1 MADQVKQLAFK
12 KFTVDE
18 IRNGT
23 AVNVLTTDANTHYV
37 IKSIESEQTVTTG
50 SINVDATIGLTS
62 GISGSEF
69 VNIGRVAQANRRGL
83 QGSLIMDA
91 SSTLTLR
98 PVAQALNFTD
108 VEFQLSMENQGSSG
122 MRKHRKHTMPFFD
135 FFNRET
141 TLETNSEVDKTG
153 TTFGGN
159 TYGMTSY
166 NDNYAHVHTK
176 PNGERVLIHFIN
188 TSSGG
193 ADGFELWN
201 YDTGA
206 HLGNKNNSYAKCF
219 YDGVRYIFWAQEGT
233 YHIRYF
239 DLNETFT
246 NMQPSNTMGGS
257 TGGNYYHGI
266 VNMANGATPNF
277 VSRTSYDNRTSSF
290 YFDHELNKRFFVVGA
305 KANGSTGLVE
315 LPSTLTNGQT
325 VNATKWVY
333 ITNGTSANN
342 FTDPFGSNGNSAK
355 SYGNLLASYTGSAEV
370 KVDLTYDFELERYF
384 IWYNVG
390 SNYLVPF
397 TFTRAEYDGTSNGSN
412 MRNDGSSNTN
422 GLTAVAFA
430 SAGNIGMEPEDNLFK
445 DWDNGNGAI
454 NLNNLTTYSD
464 GFTYNTNKVYFM
476 RGRKMYIRSAA
487 SPFQLHEI
495 DFSKSTSVNTLI
507 NTGLSDSDSGTSYNQ
522 TFSMAERPASNSD
535 INSRTYTTA
544 PNAKVRITGIL
555 SDQ

>member
-37 IKSIESEQTVTTG
+37 IKSIESEQAVTTN
-50 SINVDATIGLTS
+50 SVNVDATIGLTS
-62 GISGSEF
+62 GVSGGEF
-69 VNIGRVAQANRRGL
+69 VTVGRVAQANRLGL

-98 PVAQALNFTD
+98 PVAQTLNFTD

-122 MRKHRKHTMPFFD
+122 MRKHRKHTMPFFN

-159 TYGMTSY
+159 SYGMSSY

-188 TSSGG
+188 SSSGG
-193 ADGFELWN
+193 TEGFEIWN

-206 HLGNKNNSYAKCF
+206 YLGHKGNSYAKSF

-257 TGGNYYHGI
+257 TGANYYHGI
-266 VNMANGATPNF
+266 INMANGATPNF

-325 VNATKWVY
+325 MVAPKWVY
-333 ITNGTSANN
+333 ITNSTSASS
-342 FTDPFGSNGNSAK
+342 FTDPFGKNGNSAR
-355 SYGNLLASYTGSAEV
+355 SYGYILSNNTNSVQV

-390 SNYLVPF
+390 SNYLQPF
-397 TFTRAEYDGTSNGSN
+397 TFTRAEYDGTGNGN
-412 MRNDGSSNTN
+412 PLYNQGSSNQN

-430 SAGNIGMEPEDNLFK
+430 SASDIGVDAEDNIFR
-445 DWDNGNGAI
+445 DWASGNGAI
-454 NLNNLTTYSD
+454 NLNRLTTYSD
-464 GFTYNTNKVYFM
+464 GFTYNNNKPYFM
-476 RGRKMYIRSAA
+476 RGRKMYMRSNA
-487 SPFQLHEI
+487 SPFQLHEL
-495 DFSKSTSVNTLI
+495 DFSKSTSINTLI
-507 NTGLSDSDSGTSYNQ
+507 NTGLSDSDSATSFNNS
-522 TFSMAERPASNSD
+522 FSMAERPATDSD

-544 PNAKVRITGIL
+544 PGAKIRITGIL

>member
-37 IKSIESEQTVTTG
+37 IKSIESEQAVTTN
-50 SINVDATIGLTS
+50 SVNVDATIGLTS
-62 GISGSEF
+62 GVSGGEF
-69 VNIGRVAQANRRGL
+69 VTVGRVAQANRLGL

-98 PVAQALNFTD
+98 PVAQTLNFTD

-122 MRKHRKHTMPFFD
+122 MRKHRKHTMPFFN

-159 TYGMTSY
+159 SYGMSSY

-188 TSSGG
+188 SSSGG
-193 ADGFELWN
+193 TEGFEIWN

-206 HLGNKNNSYAKCF
+206 YLGHKGNSYAKAF

-257 TGGNYYHGI
+257 TGANYYHGI
-266 VNMANGATPNF
+266 INMANGATPNF

-325 VNATKWVY
+325 MVAPKWVY
-333 ITNGTSANN
+333 ITNSTSASS
-342 FTDPFGSNGNSAK
+342 FTDPFGKNGNSAR
-355 SYGNLLASYTGSAEV
+355 SYGYILSNNTNSVQV

-390 SNYLVPF
+390 SNYLQPF
-397 TFTRAEYDGTSNGSN
+397 TFTRAEYDGTGNGN
-412 MRNDGSSNTN
+412 PLYNQGSSNQN

-430 SAGNIGMEPEDNLFK
+430 SASDIGVDAEDNIFR
-445 DWDNGNGAI
+445 DWASGNGAI
-454 NLNNLTTYSD
+454 NLNRLTTYSD
-464 GFTYNTNKVYFM
+464 GFTYNNNKPYFM
-476 RGRKMYIRSAA
+476 RGRKMYMRSNA
-487 SPFQLHEI
+487 SPFQLHEL
-495 DFSKSTSVNTLI
+495 DFSKSTSINTLI
-507 NTGLSDSDSGTSYNQ
+507 NTGLSDSDSATSFNNS
-522 TFSMAERPASNSD
+522 FSMAERPATDSD

-544 PNAKVRITGIL
+544 PGAKIRITGIL

>member
-18 IRNGT
+18 LRNGT
-23 AVNVLTTDANTHYV
+23 AVNILTTDANTHYV
-37 IKSIESEQTVTTG
+37 IKSIESEQAVTT
-50 SINVDATIGLTS
+50 SSVNVDASIGLTS
-62 GISGSEF
+62 GLSGGEF

-98 PVAQALNFTD
+98 PVAQTLNFTD

-122 MRKHRKHTMPFFD
+122 MRKHRKHNMPFFGG
-135 FFNRET
+135 FNRET

-159 TYGMTSY
+159 SYGMSSY

-188 TSSGG
+188 SSSGG
-193 ADGFELWN
+193 SDGFELWN

-206 HLGNKNNSYAKCF
+206 HLGYKINSYAKTF
-219 YDGVRYIFWAQEGT
+219 YDGVRYIFWAQEST

-246 NMQPSNTMGGS
+246 NMQPANTMGGS
-257 TGGNYYHGI
+257 SGANYYHGI

-277 VSRTSYDNRTSSF
+277 VNRTTYDNRTSSF
-290 YFDHELNKRFFVVGA
+290 YFDHELNKRFFVVGS
-305 KANGSTGLVE
+305 KSNGSTGLVE

-325 VNATKWVY
+325 VTATKWVY
-333 ITNGTSANN
+333 ITNSTSANN
-342 FTDPFGSNGNSAK
+342 FTDPFGNNGNSAK
-355 SYGNLLASYTGSAEV
+355 SYGNVLNGYTGSVQA

-390 SNYLVPF
+390 NNFLAPF
-397 TFTRAEYDGTSNGSN
+397 TFTRADYDGTSNGSTLYN
-412 MRNDGSSNTN
+412 SGSTN
-422 GLTAVAFA
+422 SSGLTAVAFSSA
-430 SAGNIGMEPEDNLFK
+430 SLIGMETGDTIFK
-445 DWDNGNGAI
+445 NWDNGNGAI

-464 GFTYNTNKVYFM
+464 NFTYNANRVYFM
-476 RGRKMYIRSAA
+476 RGRKMYMRSAS

-507 NTGLSDSDSGTSYNQ
+507 NTGLSDSDAGTSYNQ
-522 TFSMAERPASNSD
+522 SFSMAERTSTNSE
-535 INSRTYTTA
+535 INSRAYTTA
-544 PNAKVRITGIL
+544 PNVKIRVTGIL

>member
-18 IRNGT
+18 LRNGT

-37 IKSIESEQTVTTG
+37 IKSIESEQAVTT
-50 SINVDATIGLTS
+50 SSVNVDATIGLTS
-62 GISGSEF
+62 GISGGEF

-98 PVAQALNFTD
+98 PVAQTLNFTD

-135 FFNRET
+135 SFNRET

-159 TYGMTSY
+159 SYGMSSY

-188 TSSGG
+188 SSSGG
-193 ADGFELWN
+193 SDGFELWN

-206 HLGNKNNSYAKCF
+206 HLGYKINSYAKTF
-219 YDGVRYIFWAQEGT
+219 YDGVRYIFWAQEST

-246 NMQPSNTMGGS
+246 NMQPANTMGGS
-257 TGGNYYHGI
+257 SGANYYHGI

-277 VSRTSYDNRTSSF
+277 VNRTTYDNRTSSF
-290 YFDHELNKRFFVVGA
+290 YFDHELNKRFFVVGS
-305 KANGSTGLVE
+305 KSNGSTGLVE

-325 VNATKWVY
+325 VTATKWVY
-333 ITNGTSANN
+333 ITNSTSANN
-342 FTDPFGSNGNSAK
+342 FTDPFGNNGNSAK
-355 SYGNLLASYTGSAEV
+355 SYGNVLNGYTGSVQA

-390 SNYLVPF
+390 NNFLAPF
-397 TFTRAEYDGTSNGSN
+397 TFTRADYDGTSNGSTLYN
-412 MRNDGSSNTN
+412 SGSTN
-422 GLTAVAFA
+422 SSGLTAVAFSSA
-430 SAGNIGMEPEDNLFK
+430 SLIGMETGDTIFK
-445 DWDNGNGAI
+445 NWDNGNGAI

-464 GFTYNTNKVYFM
+464 NFTYNANRVYFM
-476 RGRKMYIRSAA
+476 RGRKMYMRSAS

-507 NTGLSDSDSGTSYNQ
+507 NTGLSDSDAGTSYNQ
-522 TFSMAERPASNSD
+522 SFSMAERASTNSE
-535 INSRTYTTA
+535 INSRAYTTA
-544 PNAKVRITGIL
+544 PNVKIRVTGIL

>member
-23 AVNVLTTDANTHYV
+23 AVNILTTDANTHYV
-37 IKSIESEQTVTTG
+37 IKSIESEQIVTTS

-62 GISGSEF
+62 GISGGEF

-98 PVAQALNFTD
+98 PVAQTLNFTD

-135 FFNRET
+135 SFNRET

-159 TYGMTSY
+159 SYNMSSY

-176 PNGERVLIHFIN
+176 PNGERVLIHFFN
-188 TSSGG
+188 SSSGG
-193 ADGFELWN
+193 TEGFEIWN
-201 YDTGA
+201 YDTGTY
-206 HLGNKNNSYAKCF
+206 LGHKGNSYAKTF
-219 YDGVRYIFWAQEGT
+219 YDGVRYIFWSQEGT

-246 NMQPSNTMGGS
+246 NMQPANTMGGGS
-257 TGGNYYHGI
+257 GANYYHGI

-277 VSRTSYDNRTSSF
+277 TSRTTYDNRTSSF
-290 YFDHELNKRFFVVGA
+290 YFDHELNKRFFVVGS
-305 KANGSTGLVE
+305 KANGSAGLVE

-333 ITNGTSANN
+333 ITNSTSSSS
-342 FTDPFGSNGNSAK
+342 FTDPFGNNGNSAR
-355 SYGNLLASYTGSAEV
+355 SYGYILANNTSSVQV

-397 TFTRAEYDGTSNGSN
+397 TFTRAEYDGTSNGN
-412 MRNDGSSNTN
+412 TLYNPGSSNSS

-430 SAGNIGMEPEDNLFK
+430 SASDIGMETNNNIFK
-445 DWDNGNGAI
+445 DWTSGNGAI
-454 NLNNLTTYSD
+454 NLSNLTTYSD
-464 GFTYNTNKVYFM
+464 DFTFNSNKVYFM
-476 RGRKMYIRSAA
+476 RGRKMYMRSASSA
-487 SPFQLHEI
+487 YQLHEI
-495 DFSKSTSVNTLI
+495 DFSKSTSINTLI
-507 NTGLSDSDSGTSYNQ
+507 NTGLSDSDAGTSFNNS
-522 TFSMAERPASNSD
+522 FSMAERPATDSD
-535 INSRTYTTA
+535 INSRAYTTA
-544 PNAKVRITGIL
+544 PNAKIRITGIL